1 VVAIDH
7 KGRVMQTSIHVIANA
22 ARRDKSKRFRSLYSL
37 FNRVVLEKAFRKL
50 NRKSVS
56 GVDSVTWKEYE
67 SNLEAHLIDL
77 EERLKQKRYWPRYL
91 KRVYLPKPN
100 GKKRPIG
107 IPILEDKIVQQV
119 ASDILNALFEPLFL
133 DCSYAYRPDRSAKQA
148 VADLQHEI
156 RYMYTWV
163 VEADIKSFFDRI
175 DHEKLLSMV
184 EKRVNDKAFVG
195 LLRRFLRA
203 GILMPD
209 GTKEYPEFGTP
220 QGGVVSP
227 VLANIYLHYVLD
239 LWFERKF
246 KARCKG
252 HAVNTRYA
260 DDFVTAFRLHDDA
273 AKFLKALKLRLA
285 EFGLEVA
292 EEKTRKLLFN
302 RFDRFRSETFV
313 FLGYEF
319 RRALSKLEKAD
330 CVTTKMCRKR
340 LRRTVNNF
348 ALWCRGHR
356 DRRIAWIMGM
366 VKAKLTGIGNYFNLP
381 GNSERMKEV
390 ETLFQR
396 KLYFWM
402 NRRSERKSYN
412 KKTFRIMWKQFIY
425 KKSPRLTID
434 GIQMDFLSG
443 LV

>member
-1 VVAIDH
+1 
-7 KGRVMQTSIHVIANA
+7 M
-22 ARRDKSKRFRSLYSL
+22 
-37 FNRVVLEKAFRKL
+37 
-50 NRKSVS
+50 S
-56 GVDSVTWKEYE
+56 GVDKVTWKKYE
-67 SNLEAHLIDL
+67 SNLEANLIDL

-156 RYMYTWV
+156 RYMYSWV

-175 DHEKLLSMV
+175 DHEKLLKMV
-184 EKRVNDKAFVG
+184 EQRVNDKAFVG
-195 LLRRFLRA
+195 LLRRFLKA

-246 KARCKG
+246 KAQCKG
-252 HAVNTRYA
+252 HAVIKRYA

-273 AKFLKALKLRLA
+273 AKFLKALRKRLE

-292 EEKTRKLLFN
+292 EEKTRKLMFN

-319 RRALSKLEKAD
+319 RRSLSKLGKAD

-366 VKAKLTGIGNYFNLP
+366 VKSKLTGIRNYFNLP

-412 KKTFRIMWKQFIY
+412 KKTFMIMWKQFMY
-425 KKSPRLTID
+425 KKPRRLVRD
-434 GIQMDFLSG
+434 GIQMNFLSS

>member
-1 VVAIDH
+1 MVVIDH

-37 FNRVVLEKAFRKL
+37 FNRVVLGEAFRKL

-67 SNLEAHLIDL
+67 SNLEANLIDL

-156 RYMYTWV
+156 RYMYSWV

-175 DHEKLLSMV
+175 DHDKLLEMV
-184 EKRVNDKAFVG
+184 EQRVNDKAFVG
-195 LLRRFLRA
+195 LLQRFLKA

-209 GTKEYPEFGTP
+209 GTKEYPECGTP

-239 LWFERKF
+239 LWFEGKF
-246 KARCKG
+246 KAQCKG
-252 HAVNTRYA
+252 HAVIKRYA

-273 AKFLKALKLRLA
+273 AKFLKALRRRLE

-292 EEKTRKLLFN
+292 EDKTRKLMFN

-319 RRALSKLEKAD
+319 RRSLSKLEKAD

-340 LRRTVNNF
+340 LCRTVNNF
-348 ALWCRGHR
+348 AQWCRGHR

-366 VKAKLTGIGNYFNLP
+366 VKAKLTGIRNYFNLP

-412 KKTFRIMWKQFIY
+412 KKTFMIMWKQFMY
-425 KKSPRLTID
+425 KKSRRLAND
-434 GIQMDFLSG
+434 GIQLNFLAS

>member
-1 VVAIDH
+1 
-7 KGRVMQTSIHVIANA
+7 
-22 ARRDKSKRFRSLYSL
+22 
-37 FNRVVLEKAFRKL
+37 
-50 NRKSVS
+50 VS
-56 GVDSVTWKEYE
+56 GVDKVTWKKYE
-67 SNLEAHLIDL
+67 SNLEANLIDL

-156 RYMYTWV
+156 RYMYSWV

-175 DHEKLLSMV
+175 DHEKLLKMV
-184 EKRVNDKAFVG
+184 EQRVNDKAFVG
-195 LLRRFLRA
+195 LLRRFLKA

-246 KARCKG
+246 KAQCKG
-252 HAVNTRYA
+252 HAVIKRYA

-273 AKFLKALKLRLA
+273 AKFLKVLRKRLE

-292 EEKTRKLLFN
+292 EEKTRKLMFN

-319 RRALSKLEKAD
+319 RRSLSKLGKAD

-366 VKAKLTGIGNYFNLP
+366 VKSKLTGIRNYFNLP

-412 KKTFRIMWKQFIY
+412 KKTFMIMWKQFMY
-425 KKSPRLTID
+425 KKPRRLVRD
-434 GIQMDFLSG
+434 GIQMNFLSS

>member
-1 VVAIDH
+1 
-7 KGRVMQTSIHVIANA
+7 
-22 ARRDKSKRFRSLYSL
+22 
-37 FNRVVLEKAFRKL
+37 
-50 NRKSVS
+50 
-56 GVDSVTWKEYE
+56 
-67 SNLEAHLIDL
+67 
-77 EERLKQKRYWPRYL
+77 
-91 KRVYLPKPN
+91 
-100 GKKRPIG
+100 
-107 IPILEDKIVQQV
+107 
-119 ASDILNALFEPLFL
+119 
-133 DCSYAYRPDRSAKQA
+133 
-148 VADLQHEI
+148 
-156 RYMYTWV
+156 
-163 VEADIKSFFDRI
+163 
-175 DHEKLLSMV
+175 MV
-184 EKRVNDKAFVG
+184 EKRVDDRAFIE
-195 LLRRFLRA
+195 LLRRFLKA

-246 KARCKG
+246 KTQRKG
-252 HAVNTRYA
+252 HAVIKRYA

-273 AKFLKALKLRLA
+273 AKFLKALRKRLE

-292 EEKTRKLLFN
+292 EDKTRKLMFN

-348 ALWCRGHR
+348 AQWCRGHR

-366 VKAKLTGIGNYFNLP
+366 VKAKLTGIRNYFNLP

-412 KKTFRIMWKQFIY
+412 KKTFNIMWKQFMY
-425 KKSPRLTID
+425 KKSRRLAND
-434 GIQMDFLSG
+434 GIQLNFLSS

>member
-1 VVAIDH
+1 VVVIDH

-67 SNLEAHLIDL
+67 SNLEANLIDL
-77 EERLKQKRYWPRYL
+77 EERLKQKRYRPRYL

-175 DHEKLLSMV
+175 DHEKLLKMV
-184 EKRVNDKAFVG
+184 ELRVNDQAFVG
-195 LLRRFLRA
+195 LLRRFLKA

-252 HAVNTRYA
+252 HAVITRYA

-273 AKFLKALKLRLA
+273 AKFLKALKKRLA

-292 EEKTRKLLFN
+292 EDKTRKLMFS

-330 CVTTKMCRKR
+330 CVTTRMCRKR

-366 VKAKLTGIGNYFNLP
+366 VKAKLTGIRNYFNLP
-381 GNSERMKEV
+381 GNSERMEEM

-402 NRRSERKSYN
+402 NRRSERRSYN
-412 KKTFRIMWKQFIY
+412 KKTFMIMWKQFIY
-425 KKSPRLTID
+425 KKSRRLTTD
-434 GIQMDFLSG
+434 GIQMNFLAS

>member
-1 VVAIDH
+1 M
-7 KGRVMQTSIHVIANA
+7 MQTSIHVIANA
-22 ARRDKSKRFRSLYSL
+22 ARRDKSKRFCSLYSL

-56 GVDSVTWKEYE
+56 GVDKVTWKKYE
-67 SNLEAHLIDL
+67 SNLEANLIDL

-156 RYMYTWV
+156 RYMYSWV

-175 DHEKLLSMV
+175 DHEKLLKMV
-184 EKRVNDKAFVG
+184 EQRVNDKAFVG
-195 LLRRFLRA
+195 LLRRFLKA

-246 KARCKG
+246 KAQCKG
-252 HAVNTRYA
+252 HAVIKRYA

-273 AKFLKALKLRLA
+273 AKFLKVLRKRLE

-292 EEKTRKLLFN
+292 EEKTRKLMFN

-319 RRALSKLEKAD
+319 RRSLSKLGKAD
-330 CVTTKMCRKR
+330 CVTTRMCRKR

-366 VKAKLTGIGNYFNLP
+366 VKSKLTGIRNYFNLP

-412 KKTFRIMWKQFIY
+412 KKTFMIMWKQFMY
-425 KKSPRLTID
+425 KKPRRLVRD
-434 GIQMDFLSG
+434 GIQMNFLSS

>member
-1 VVAIDH
+1 V
-7 KGRVMQTSIHVIANA
+7 N
-22 ARRDKSKRFRSLYSL
+22 
-37 FNRVVLEKAFRKL
+37 
-50 NRKSVS
+50 
-56 GVDSVTWKEYE
+56 
-67 SNLEAHLIDL
+67 LIDL

-163 VEADIKSFFDRI
+163 VESDIKSFFDRI
-175 DHEKLLSMV
+175 DHEKLLKMV
-184 EKRVNDKAFVG
+184 EQRVNDKAFVG
-195 LLRRFLRA
+195 LLRRFLKA

-209 GTKEYPEFGTP
+209 GTKEYPEYGTP

-239 LWFERKF
+239 LWFKRRF
-246 KARCKG
+246 KAQCKG
-252 HAVNTRYA
+252 HAVLTRYA

-273 AKFLKALKLRLA
+273 AKFLKALRERLV

-292 EEKTRKLLFN
+292 EEKTRKLMFN

-319 RRALSKLEKAD
+319 RRSLSKLGKAD
-330 CVTTKMCRKR
+330 CVTTRMCRKR

-366 VKAKLTGIGNYFNLP
+366 VKAKLTGIRNYFSLP

-412 KKTFRIMWKQFIY
+412 KKTFMIMWKQFMH
-425 KKSPRLTID
+425 KKSHRLVSD
-434 GIQMDFLSG
+434 GIQMNFLSS

>member
-1 VVAIDH
+1 ME
-7 KGRVMQTSIHVIANA
+7 RMMQTSIHVIANA
-22 ARRDKSKRFRSLYSL
+22 ARRDRSKRFRSLYSL

-56 GVDSVTWKEYE
+56 GVDKVTWKEYE
-67 SNLEAHLIDL
+67 SNLEANLIDL

-156 RYMYTWV
+156 RYMYSWV

-175 DHEKLLSMV
+175 DHEKLLKMV
-184 EKRVNDKAFVG
+184 EQRVNDRAFVG
-195 LLRRFLRA
+195 LLRRFLKA

-239 LWFERKF
+239 IWFERKF
-246 KARCKG
+246 KAQCKG
-252 HAVNTRYA
+252 HAVIKRYA

-273 AKFLKALKLRLA
+273 AKFLKALRKRLE

-292 EEKTRKLLFN
+292 EEKTRKLMFN

-319 RRALSKLEKAD
+319 RRSVSKLGKAD
-330 CVTTKMCRKR
+330 CVTTRMCRKR

-366 VKAKLTGIGNYFNLP
+366 VKAKLTGIRNYFNLP

-402 NRRSERKSYN
+402 NRRSERRSYN
-412 KKTFRIMWKQFIY
+412 KKTFMIMWKQFIY
-425 KKSPRLTID
+425 KKSRRLTVD
-434 GIQMDFLSG
+434 GIQLNFLSG

>member
-1 VVAIDH
+1 ME
-7 KGRVMQTSIHVIANA
+7 RMMQTSIHVIANA

-67 SNLEAHLIDL
+67 SNLEANLIDL

-156 RYMYTWV
+156 RYMYSWV

-175 DHEKLLSMV
+175 DHEKLLNMV
-184 EKRVNDKAFVG
+184 EQRVNDRAFVG
-195 LLRRFLRA
+195 LLRRFLKA

-246 KARCKG
+246 KTQCKG
-252 HAVNTRYA
+252 HAVIKRYA

-273 AKFLKALKLRLA
+273 AKFLKALRKRLE

-292 EEKTRKLLFN
+292 EEKTRKLMFN

-319 RRALSKLEKAD
+319 RRSVSKLEKAD
-330 CVTTKMCRKR
+330 CVTTRMCRKR

-366 VKAKLTGIGNYFNLP
+366 VKAKLTGIRNYFNLP
-381 GNSERMKEV
+381 GNSERMEEV

-412 KKTFRIMWKQFIY
+412 KKTFMIMWKQFIY
-425 KKSPRLTID
+425 RKSRRLTTD
-434 GIQMDFLSG
+434 GIQLNFLSS

>member
-1 VVAIDH
+1 
-7 KGRVMQTSIHVIANA
+7 MQTSIHVIANA
-22 ARRDKSKRFRSLYSL
+22 ARRDKSKRFCSLYSL

-67 SNLEAHLIDL
+67 SNLEANLIDL

-133 DCSYAYRPDRSAKQA
+133 DCSHAYRPDRSAKQA

-163 VEADIKSFFDRI
+163 VEADIKRFFDRI
-175 DHEKLLSMV
+175 DHEKLLKMV
-184 EKRVNDKAFVG
+184 EQRVNDKAFVG
-195 LLRRFLRA
+195 LLRRFLKA

-239 LWFERKF
+239 LWFERRF
-246 KARCKG
+246 KAQCKG
-252 HAVNTRYA
+252 HSVLTRYA
-260 DDFVTAFRLHDDA
+260 DDFVTAFRLHEDA
-273 AKFLKALKLRLA
+273 AKFLKALRERLV

-292 EEKTRKLLFN
+292 KDKTRKLMFS
-302 RFDRFRSETFV
+302 RFDRFRSETFG

-319 RRALSKLEKAD
+319 RRSLSKLGKAD

-340 LRRTVNNF
+340 LCRTVNDF
-348 ALWCRGHR
+348 AQWCRGHR

-366 VKAKLTGIGNYFNLP
+366 VQAKLTGIRNYFGLP

-412 KKTFRIMWKQFIY
+412 KKTFMIMWKQFMY
-425 KKSPRLTID
+425 KKSRRLVSD
-434 GIQMDFLSG
+434 GIQMNFLSS